1 MLQDEFKLRP
11 NLTVRL
17 GLRDEMTT
25 GWNEVNGRGAN
36 YTYDR
41 AGFILTHP
49 KVGKSVLIEN
59 NAIALWQPR
68 VGLAWDPTGTGRW
81 AVRAGFGIHNDLQ
94 DNLANRMNSNAPFNG
109 RLVITNTPLLTTSGP
124 VPPILRNGPL
134 PSDS

>member
-41 AGFILTHP
+41 AGFILTH
-49 KVGKSVLIEN
+49 LE
-59 NAIALWQPR
+59 
-68 VGLAWDPTGTGRW
+68 
-81 AVRAGFGIHNDLQ
+81 F
-94 DNLANRMNSNAPFNG
+94 
-109 RLVITNTPLLTTSGP
+109 
-124 VPPILRNGPL
+124 
-134 PSDS
+134 